1 MRGLISGSLLLI
13 WCLAGSAGVPA
24 RAAAGFDHT
33 YETYGALLA
42 THLKGSRVDYARLV
56 SNRAALDRVAAA
68 FGTVTR
74 AEEAAWPAPQR
85 MAFWINAY
93 NLFTLK
99 VVTDHYPIRGRW
111 LSFYPKNSIRQI
123 DGVWTTLRWSAGG
136 RQVTLDDIEHRIL
149 RPEFKDPR
157 VHFAVNCAS
166 LGCPPLAREPFRGDQ
181 LDAQLDAAAVRYLA
195 ESAGLVVSGTT
206 LRLSSIFKWYGSD
219 FEAQFLARGPAG
231 RRGTERALLG
241 LVAHYG
247 PPPARVLARDASTRI
262 AYLDYDWTLNDV
274 TAGR

>member
-1 MRGLISGSLLLI
+1 MRGLLGVSVLLM
-13 WCLAGSAGVPA
+13 WSLAGPAAAPA
-24 RAAAGFDHT
+24 RSDAGFDHT
-33 YETYGALLA
+33 YADYGTLVAA
-42 THLKGSRVDYARLV
+42 HLDGSRVNYARLV
-56 SNRAALDRVAAA
+56 ANRADLDRVAAA
-68 FGTVTR
+68 FGRVTQP
-74 AEEAAWPAPQR
+74 EEAAWPASQR
-85 MAFWINAY
+85 MAYWINAY

-99 VVTDHYPIRGRW
+99 AVVDHYPIRGRW

-149 RPEFKDPR
+149 RPEFADPR

-181 LDAQLDAAAVRYLA
+181 LDAQLDAAAVRYLSGA
-195 ESAGLVVSGTT
+195 TGLVVSGTT

-219 FEAQFLARGPAG
+219 FEARFLARGPAG

-241 LVAHYG
+241 MVAAYG
-247 PPPARVLARDASTRI
+247 PAAAQALARDTRTRI
-262 AYLDYDWTLNDV
+262 AWLDYDWTLNDV

>member
-1 MRGLISGSLLLI
+1 VRGVISGGLLLI
-13 WCLAGSAGVPA
+13 WCLAGSTGATA
-24 RAAAGFDHT
+24 RATAGFDHA
-33 YETYGALLA
+33 YEAYGALLA
-42 THLKGSRVDYARLV
+42 THLDGTRVDYARLV
-56 SNRAALDRVAAA
+56 ANRAALDRVAAT
-68 FGTVTR
+68 FGVVTQ

-85 MAFWINAY
+85 MAYWINAY

-99 VVTDHYPIRGRW
+99 AVVDHYPIRGSW

-123 DGVWTTLRWSAGG
+123 DGVWTRLRWNAGG
-136 RQVTLDDIEHRIL
+136 RQVTLDEIEHRIL

-166 LGCPPLAREPFRGDQ
+166 IGCPLLAREPFRGE
-181 LDAQLDAAAVRYLA
+181 LLGAQLDAAAVRYLA
-195 ESAGLVVSGTT
+195 GATGLVVSGTT

-241 LVAHYG
+241 MVAAYG
-247 PPPARVLARDASTRI
+247 PPAAQVLARDPGTRI
-262 AYLDYDWTLNDV
+262 AWLDYDWTLNDV
-274 TAGR
+274 ATNR